1 MEREA
6 SLKTLHHSLFYF
18 LVSLH
23 SSSRSIMTRSSAAM
37 LGNTHQAMDLH
48 MVFHSHSCRYSQK
61 PDSTF
66 SLIEVLV
73 NFKLHNHRYFYR
85 DTISRKTTTQSYSRD
100 RLFLSEINPV
110 FYGLRDMVLQILF
123 LLLLLILSLLFSRLA
138 VKTYGASVKVSFNTK
153 LAYPNTTLITLCF
166 WIMLIKKVQI

>member
-1 MEREA
+1 MPLF
-6 SLKTLHHSLFYF
+6 SKT
-18 LVSLH
+18 
-23 SSSRSIMTRSSAAM
+23 
-37 LGNTHQAMDLH
+37 
-48 MVFHSHSCRYSQK
+48 
-61 PDSTF
+61 DSTF

-123 LLLLLILSLLFSRLA
+123 LLLLLLILSLLFSRLA
-138 VKTYGASVKVSFNTK
+138 VKTYGAGVKVSFNTK